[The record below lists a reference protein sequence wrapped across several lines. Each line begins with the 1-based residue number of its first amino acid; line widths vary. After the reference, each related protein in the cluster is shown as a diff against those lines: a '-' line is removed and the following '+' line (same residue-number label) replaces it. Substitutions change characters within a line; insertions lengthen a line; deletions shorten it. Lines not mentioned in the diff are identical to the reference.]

1 VAIAPVIKS
10 NLKSK
15 ICFGFI
21 APLAFMLSSVS
32 VLADQQTAD
41 AQSLLNNL
49 GYNAGAVDGAWGKKT
64 RTALEQFYV
73 DRNQRFD
80 GKLDAQELALLKSEY
95 DKLFADMPPDR
106 VTNWDQINGTTKTEA
121 LDCRGDQK
129 GLVWVRDHPTIKS
142 DWILNNDFGQYTYG
156 KDKVP
161 PLKSCIYLDGTGWEF
176 NQTKKVYKGKDHVI
190 WLAQSMTV
198 GAKGWGNP
206 ANLYN
211 TKELFPVKVRD
222 IEKLDYSIDYTY
234 QIDGQSIIH
243 VALWFIENPNNESAG
258 RLYLFRPKTEVMLKI
273 GSNHPGDEW
282 WSRNCGPHQHKT
294 WKKLN
299 ITLKDDGKLRAC
311 MKRLPAG
318 NGGADSTKGFDWTVS
333 IWMNDIFY
341 ENQVGRNKH
350 EFDLKEVIQQ
360 LKNNKVV
367 SDNEYLL
374 GIEFNNEVYYGKG
387 KMKIH
392 SLDYELVS
400 K

>member
-1 VAIAPVIKS
+1 MAISPIIES
-10 NLKSK
+10 SLISK
-15 ICFGFI
+15 ICIGFL
-21 APLAFMLSSVS
+21 APIAFMLSSVS
-32 VLADQQTAD
+32 AAADQQTAD
-41 AQSLLNNL
+41 AQRLLNNL

-64 RTALEQFYV
+64 RTALEQFYA

-80 GKLDAQELALLKSEY
+80 GKLDEQELALLNSEY
-95 DKLFADMPPDR
+95 AKLFADMPPDR
-106 VTNWDQINGTTKTEA
+106 VMNWDQINGTTRTET

-156 KDKVP
+156 KNKVP
-161 PLKSCIYLDGTGWEF
+161 PLKSCIYRDGTGWEF
-176 NQTKKVYKGKDHVI
+176 NQTTKVYKGKDHVI

-211 TKELFPVKVRD
+211 TKDLFPVRVGD

-243 VALWFIENPNNESAG
+243 VALWFIENPNNEPAG

-273 GSNHPGDEW
+273 GANHPGEEW
-282 WSRNCGPHQHKT
+282 WSRNCGPHQHKD
-294 WKKLN
+294 WQKLN
-299 ITLKDDGKLRAC
+299 IKLKDGGKLRAC
-311 MKRLPAG
+311 MKRRPAG
-318 NGGADSTKGFDWTVS
+318 EGMDWTVS

-341 ENQVGRNKH
+341 ENQVGRQKH

-360 LKNNKVV
+360 LKKNKVV
-367 SDNEYLL
+367 GDDEYLL
-374 GIEFNNEVYYGKG
+374 GIEFNDEVYYGKG

-392 SLDYELVS
+392 SLDYELVT